1 MRYFQ
6 PEEFDCKCSKCR
18 TNNEG
23 RGAEM
28 MDDYFLQMLDDARHK
43 AGVPFRITSG
53 YRCIAHNR
61 AVGGVKDSAHTK
73 GLAADIACSD
83 SRTRGYIIGALF
95 DLVFATQQPLLKLAV
110 VGIAVLGNITVIQR
124 VLHVRGQLKIRME
137 KEQ

>member
-23 RGAEM
+23 NGAEM

-61 AVGGVKDSAHTK
+61 SISGSVKDSAHTK

-95 DLVFATQQPLLKLAV
+95 EAGFNRIGIHEHFIHVDDDPSKDADV
-110 VGIAVLGNITVIQR
+110 VWLY
-124 VLHVRGQLKIRME
+124 
-137 KEQ
+137 KE

>member
-61 AVGGVKDSAHTK
+61 SISGSVKDSAHTK

-95 DLVFATQQPLLKLAV
+95 EAGFNRIGIHEHFIHVDDDPSKDADV
-110 VGIAVLGNITVIQR
+110 VWLY
-124 VLHVRGQLKIRME
+124 
-137 KEQ
+137 KE

>member
-53 YRCIAHNR
+53 YRCPAHNR
-61 AVGGVKDSAHTK
+61 SIAGSVKDSAHTK

-83 SRTRGYIIGALF
+83 SRTRGYIIGALYEAGF
-95 DLVFATQQPLLKLAV
+95 NRIGIHPHFIHVDDDPSKDADV
-110 VGIAVLGNITVIQR
+110 VWLY
-124 VLHVRGQLKIRME
+124 
-137 KEQ
+137 KE

>member
-53 YRCIAHNR
+53 YRCITHNR
-61 AVGGVKDSAHTK
+61 SISGSVKDSAHTK

-95 DLVFATQQPLLKLAV
+95 EAGFNRIGIHEHFIHVDDDLARTP
-110 VGIAVLGNITVIQR
+110 
-124 VLHVRGQLKIRME
+124 M
-137 KEQ
+137 